1 MKIIKYIFIAIGI
14 LALIFFGNGFN
25 TKSIDYE
32 CQIEVNKPAKECW
45 NIMSDESKMSNWLEG
60 FKRIEL
66 VSGKANTVGSV
77 SNVFF
82 EENGEEMVMQETIT
96 SIKENEHMAMTFT
109 MDFMNMDYEMKFTEN
124 DSKTLITTLSSTQ
137 GNGLFANSILSF
149 MGSDMEAQEL
159 KNLENLKKLI
169 EKGN

>member
-1 MKIIKYIFIAIGI
+1 MKIIKYILIAIGI
-14 LALIFFGNGFN
+14 LALIFFGNGLI

-32 CQIEVNKPAKECW
+32 CQIEVNKPAQECW
-45 NIMSDESKMSNWLEG
+45 AVMADESKLPEWLEG

-66 VSGKANTVGSV
+66 VSGKTNTVGAV

-96 SIKENEHMAMTFT
+96 AIKENEHMAMTFT

>member
-14 LALIFFGNGFN
+14 LALIFFGNGFI
-25 TKSIDYE
+25 TKSIDYK
-32 CQIEVNKPAKECW
+32 CKIEVYKSAKECW

-66 VSGKANTVGSV
+66 VSGKANTVGAV

-96 SIKENEHMAMTFT
+96 AVIPNQKMAMTFT
-109 MDFMNMDYEMKFTEN
+109 MDFMNMIYEISFTEN
-124 DSKTLITTLSSTQ
+124 GGKTLITTLSSTQ
-137 GNGLFANSILSF
+137 GNGLFTNSILSF
-149 MGSDMEAQEL
+149 MDSDMEAQEL